1 MAVIASAPARGAAM
15 TGAPGLAARDG
26 RDIAI
31 LDAAVSVASVGGY
44 EAVRMRAVAES
55 AGIAVGSIYR
65 RFPSKAYLLVCA
77 LTREV
82 EQVEALRDWS
92 AVPGGPQQRLVAL
105 SDCLHEQWQR
115 DLPLTEALTRALVV
129 ADSAAAAEVERT
141 MTVLNRLLAAALGGP
156 SPSLRDQQLA
166 CLLGDVWL
174 ANLAAFISGRVP
186 AAAARDSI
194 DRAMA
199 LILRV

>member
-1 MAVIASAPARGAAM
+1 M

-44 EAVRMRAVAES
+44 EAVRMRAVAER

-194 DRAMA
+194 ERAMA
-199 LILRV
+199 LNLRV